1 MEHQQLEEAIKS
13 DLRTIPTLKM
23 GGVSAKDFYIPVLV
37 LIFKI
42 SLIFLA
48 INTGVRLVLQAVGL
62 YHPTITMGLMFG
74 TWSCAF
80 VMSLMLGVTLSRFV
94 LLKLLFK
101 GRLKTEALIK
111 QKITHLSLLYFGIYA
126 VVYCLMTALIN
137 SGMGFD
143 EHVRDAG
150 MVVFSTI
157 FSQVFAFVVSSVAAG
172 FLSMIELDRLGMGI
186 LFNAIGEMINR
197 VKKRDV
203 GHRHLNDR
211 EHP

>member
-1 MEHQQLEEAIKS
+1 MEHLQLEEAVKS
-13 DLRTIPTLKM
+13 DLRTITTLKM
-23 GGVSAKDFYIPVLV
+23 GGVSAKNFYIPVLA

-48 INTGVRLVLQAVGL
+48 INTGVRLVLQAVGF
-62 YHPTITMGLMFG
+62 YYPTITIGLMFG

-101 GRLKTEALIK
+101 GRLKTETLIK
-111 QKITHLSLLYFGIYA
+111 QKTTHLSLLYFGIYA
-126 VVYCLMTALIN
+126 VIYSLMTALIN

-150 MVVFSTI
+150 LVVFSTI
-157 FSQVFAFVVSSVAAG
+157 FSQVLAFVVSSVAAG
-172 FLSMIELDRLGMGI
+172 FLSMIEIDRLGMGL
-186 LFNAIGEMINR
+186 LFNAVGEMIKR
-197 VKKRDV
+197 AKKRDM
-203 GHRHLNDR
+203 GHSHLNDR